1 MADDR
6 SIGLSELIKQVK
18 RELLSPDLEEDDVP
32 LLSVDQVE
40 LELQVSVRKE
50 GKAGIKIYVVE
61 IGGGGNRD
69 DVQTVKV
76 MLSPL
81 LSKEMLLGIYR
92 KRHPDK
98 VQELVEKS
106 LEAMTKGSGDPVNQF
121 D

>member
-1 MADDR
+1 MANDN

-18 RELLSPDLEEDDVP
+18 RELLSPDLEDDVP

-76 MLSPL
+76 TLSPL

>member
-1 MADDR
+1 
-6 SIGLSELIKQVK
+6 
-18 RELLSPDLEEDDVP
+18 
-32 LLSVDQVE
+32 
-40 LELQVSVRKE
+40 
-50 GKAGIKIYVVE
+50 
-61 IGGGGNRD
+61 
-69 DVQTVKV
+69 

>member
-1 MADDR
+1 MTNDN

-18 RELLSPDLEEDDVP
+18 RELLSPDLEDDVP